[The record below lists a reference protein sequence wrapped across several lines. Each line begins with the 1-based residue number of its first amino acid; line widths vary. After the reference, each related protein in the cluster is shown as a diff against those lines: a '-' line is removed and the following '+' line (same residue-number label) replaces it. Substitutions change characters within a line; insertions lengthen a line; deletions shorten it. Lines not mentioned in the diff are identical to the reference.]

1 MGVAGT
7 GFAGGICEAMGISCF
22 VRLATGSVADI
33 ASLLVVEL
41 RCRFD
46 PRGNSVSAE
55 GGVISSTARV
65 FLGIG
70 LEYGFLR
77 NFP

>member
-7 GFAGGICEAMGISCF
+7 GFADEMGEAVGISCF
-22 VRLATGSVADI
+22 VRLATGSVVDV

-41 RCRFD
+41 LCRFD

-55 GGVISSTARV
+55 GGVISSTARIVLDAGLEFV
-65 FLGIG
+65 FLGS
-70 LEYGFLR
+70 L
-77 NFP
+77 P